1 MHIEMGCWS
10 HRHGQCR
17 VKEQSGW
24 AEYISPSEGVSSP
37 WDVSPPCLQVCVWCY
52 DITHY
57 ITQYITLFI
66 RTLPI
71 LSSLFCHYSEAKT
84 VKTKPRHDPSQ
95 IFAISVGL
103 SCSRSQK
110 DETRANKCFT
120 FESCEGNV
128 RRRWGMQMV
137 VRGQRRATWGRD
149 ITLVR
154 QNFTEH
160 WKLVSDCWSS
170 NVRYIILIIDFDP
183 NIFRWT

>member
-1 MHIEMGCWS
+1 MRWGAGPTVTASVVSRNNRDEPS
-10 HRHGQCR
+10 
-17 VKEQSGW
+17 
-24 AEYISPSEGVSSP
+24 ISPHLK
-37 WDVSPPCLQVCVWCY
+37 VSPHLETCHLLVSKSVSGVM
-52 DITHY
+52 TLH
-57 ITQYITLFI
+57 ITLFI
-66 RTLPI
+66 YTLPI

-137 VRGQRRATWGRD
+137 VRGQRRAT
-149 ITLVR
+149 
-154 QNFTEH
+154 
-160 WKLVSDCWSS
+160 
-170 NVRYIILIIDFDP
+170 
-183 NIFRWT
+183 